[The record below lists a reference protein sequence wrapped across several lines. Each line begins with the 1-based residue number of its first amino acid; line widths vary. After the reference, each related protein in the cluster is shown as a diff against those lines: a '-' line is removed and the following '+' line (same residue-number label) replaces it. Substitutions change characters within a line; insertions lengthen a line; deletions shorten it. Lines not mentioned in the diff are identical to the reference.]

1 MTPEQIYGW
10 MLGLLTLAATGLI
23 KAHFDLRRD
32 FSAFQLE
39 ASKDYANTSDMAK
52 IEKTIDQ
59 IQAEMKT
66 ILECLYEIR
75 ADLRAGHLV
84 DRTRHG

>member
-1 MTPEQIYGW
+1 MAEQIIGW

-39 ASKDYANTSDMAK
+39 ASKDYANTADIAK
-52 IEKTIDQ
+52 IEKTIEQ
-59 IQAEMKT
+59 IQGELRT
-66 ILECLYEIR
+66 VLECLYEIR
-75 ADLRAGHLV
+75 ADLRAGNMV
-84 DRTRHG
+84 DRTRHA

>member
-1 MTPEQIYGW
+1 MTPDQIYGW

-39 ASKDYANTSDMAK
+39 ASKDYANTTDLAK
-52 IEKTIDQ
+52 IEKTIDA
-59 IQAEMKT
+59 IQAELKS
-66 ILECLYEIR
+66 ILEILFELR